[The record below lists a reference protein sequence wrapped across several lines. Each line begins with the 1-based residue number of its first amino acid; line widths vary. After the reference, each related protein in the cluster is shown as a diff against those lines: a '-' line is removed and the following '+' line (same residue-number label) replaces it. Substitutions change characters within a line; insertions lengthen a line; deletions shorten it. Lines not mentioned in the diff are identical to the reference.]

1 MTVSREVQMAVDE
14 IHRDRDALSAA
25 RKANEL
31 LASQL
36 SDQAGQ
42 VSDLKSQVSALKV
55 GAPLSD
61 DDKKALLDAVNGVGD
76 SINEAGETSDKLADA
91 VPANVAT
98 SPAGNSGMANGGPV
112 PPTPPEHNIDA
123 PRPDPI
129 AGTGQNGTV
138 PLMPNMA
145 FDPSGGIN
153 HGPGDAG
160 QPNQPPA
167 IETAGGFVV
176 SGGGTTAR
184 APGSKPESPS
194 SSVVV
199 PTDPDAKAPAST
211 ADEVKS
217 GLGDSSQN
225 ATIGND
231 LKPVSEGAGIPQEP
245 SPQAADAA
253 QKQQDALAAEQER
266 RRANPLNLSDE
277 DLAKREQADKGKG
290 TSDDPAKVDP
300 AAANAGQGSG
310 QAPASPV
317 S

>member
-1 MTVSREVQMAVDE
+1 MTVSREVQLAVDE
-14 IHRDRDALSAA
+14 IHRERDALRAA
-25 RKANEL
+25 AKANDL
-31 LASQL
+31 LAGQL
-36 SDQAGQ
+36 LDLRHQ
-42 VSDLKSQVSALKV
+42 VSVLQV

-61 DDKKALLDAVNGVGD
+61 DDKKALLDAVN
-76 SINEAGETSDKLADA
+76 EAGETNEKLAVA
-91 VPANVAT
+91 VPANVA
-98 SPAGNSGMANGGPV
+98 PAKGGLQAGVGPAPV
-112 PPTPPEHNIDA
+112 PPTPPEHNPDA

-145 FDPSGGIN
+145 FDPTGGVN

-160 QPNQPPA
+160 QPNQAAP

-176 SGGGTTAR
+176 SGGGNTAR
-184 APGSKPESPS
+184 ALGSKPESPS

-199 PTDPDAKAPAST
+199 PENPDAKAPAST

-231 LKPVSEGAGIPQEP
+231 LKPVSEGPGIPQEP
-245 SPQAADAA
+245 SPQAAEAA
-253 QKQQDALAAEQER
+253 QKQQDALAAERQR
-266 RRANPLNLSDE
+266 REANPLNLSDE
-277 DLAKREQADKGKG
+277 DLKRKQADEGKG
-290 TSDDPAKVDP
+290 TQDDQAKSDTAAGSGSGQTP
-300 AAANAGQGSG
+300 AANSQGSG
-310 QAPASPV
+310 QAPAAPV

>member
-1 MTVSREVQMAVDE
+1 MTVSREVQLAVDE

-25 RKANEL
+25 RKANDL

-42 VSDLKSQVSALKV
+42 VADLKSQVSALKV

-76 SINEAGETSDKLADA
+76 AVNEAGETTDKLADA

-98 SPAGNSGMANGGPV
+98 SPADGAAPVGPV

-138 PLMPNMA
+138 PLMPNLA
-145 FDPSGGIN
+145 FDPAGGVN

-176 SGGGTTAR
+176 SGGGSTAR
-184 APGSKPESPS
+184 APGSLPESPS
-194 SSVVV
+194 SSVVI

-225 ATIGND
+225 ALIGND
-231 LKPVSEGAGIPQEP
+231 LKPMADGPGIPQEP

-253 QKQQDALAAEQER
+253 QKQQDALKAEQEA
-266 RRANPLNLSDE
+266 RRANPLNLSPD
-277 DLAKREQADKGKG
+277 DLAKQQQADASK
-290 TSDDPAKVDP
+290 TPDDPGLVDP
-300 AAANAGQGSG
+300 AAANAGTGQSSG

>member
-1 MTVSREVQMAVDE
+1 MSVSKEVQLAVDE
-14 IHRDRDALSAA
+14 IHRERNALAA
-25 RKANEL
+25 AAKANEL
-31 LASQL
+31 QGSQIADLESQIEALQPGHL
-36 SDQAGQ
+36 SDE
-42 VSDLKSQVSALKV
+42 
-55 GAPLSD
+55 
-61 DDKKALLDAVNGVGD
+61 DKQALLNAVN
-76 SINEAGETSDKLADA
+76 EASDTNSQIATA

-98 SPAGNSGMANGGPV
+98 APASAGPV
-112 PPTPPEHNIDA
+112 PPTPPDHNPDA

-145 FDPSGGIN
+145 FDPAGGVN

-160 QPNQPPA
+160 QPNQPAA

-194 SSVVV
+194 SSMVV
-199 PTDPDAKAPAST
+199 PDDPNAKAPAST

-231 LKPVSEGAGIPQEP
+231 LRPVADGLGIQAQSP
-245 SPQAADAA
+245 SPDAA
-253 QKQQDALAAEQER
+253 KAAQDQQDALKAEQAAR
-266 RRANPLNLSDE
+266 AANPLNLSPE
-277 DLAKREQADKGKG
+277 DLAKRQQADAGKG
-290 TSDDPAKVDP
+290 TQDDSAQNDLRQPQPTVTEP
-300 AAANAGQGSG
+300 VQP
-310 QAPASPV
+310 QPASV
-317 S
+317 G

>member
-1 MTVSREVQMAVDE
+1 MTVSREVQLAVDE
-14 IHRDRDALSAA
+14 IHRERDALTAA
-25 RKANEL
+25 RKANDL

-42 VSDLKSQVSALKV
+42 VADLKSQVSALKV

-76 SINEAGETSDKLADA
+76 AVNEAGETTDKLAVA
-91 VPANVAT
+91 VPANVDT
-98 SPAGNSGMANGGPV
+98 SSAPAVPTQGGV
-112 PPTPPEHNIDA
+112 IAATPPPNDPDA

-145 FDPSGGIN
+145 FDPAGGVN

-160 QPNQPPA
+160 QPNQQAA

-176 SGGGTTAR
+176 SGGGSTAR

-194 SSVVV
+194 SSLVV

-225 ATIGND
+225 ALVGND
-231 LKPVSEGAGIPQEP
+231 LKPVADGPGIPQEP

-266 RRANPLNLSDE
+266 RRANPLNLSPD
-277 DLAKREQADKGKG
+277 DLAKQQQADAGKG
-290 TSDDPAKVDP
+290 TADDVAKVDP

-310 QAPASPV
+310 QAPASLV